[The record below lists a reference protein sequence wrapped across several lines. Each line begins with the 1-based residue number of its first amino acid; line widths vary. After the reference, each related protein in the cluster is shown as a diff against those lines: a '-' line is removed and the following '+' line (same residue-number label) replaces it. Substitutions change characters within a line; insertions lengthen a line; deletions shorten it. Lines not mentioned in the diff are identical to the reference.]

1 MHHSALDASCA
12 RSMLAEESAVVWT
25 SANAQCMDA
34 WMHGYMMD
42 GWREGGREAGRE
54 GETGREPS
62 FMGGAAE
69 GRFVE
74 IPLMNQRLDA
84 ES

>member
-1 MHHSALDASCA
+1 MYIELNYA
-12 RSMLAEESAVVWT
+12 RARESER
-25 SANAQCMDA
+25 D
-34 WMHGYMMD
+34 
-42 GWREGGREAGRE
+42 RERERESERARAGGREGGRQGGREAGRE